1 MNFNTILAGAKN
13 QALAT
18 ALSKQSLNK
27 NLQKEEKKLDHCG
40 FNAQEKSQIFH
51 KMANTL
57 NHRANEL
64 DQDSNHYNPNST
76 RKE

>member
-13 QALAT
+13 QALAA

-27 NLQKEEKKLDHCG
+27 NLQKEEKKLDHCN
-40 FNAQEKSQIFH
+40 FNNQEKSQIFH
-51 KMANTL
+51 KMANIL

-64 DQDSNHYNPNST
+64 DQESHHHDPNSA